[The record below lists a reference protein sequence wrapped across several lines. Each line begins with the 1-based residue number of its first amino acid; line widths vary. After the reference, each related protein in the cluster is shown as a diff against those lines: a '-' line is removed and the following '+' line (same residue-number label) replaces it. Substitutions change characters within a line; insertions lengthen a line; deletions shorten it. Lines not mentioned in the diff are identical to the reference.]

1 MRKFNIIVEENS
13 EDENIE
19 NLGCVWFAFS
29 LYRKLNQTKGKIKQ
43 EFKLIN

>member
-19 NLGCVWFAFS
+19 NLGCVQFAFS
-29 LYRKLNQTKGKIKQ
+29 FFVFI
-43 EFKLIN
+43 F